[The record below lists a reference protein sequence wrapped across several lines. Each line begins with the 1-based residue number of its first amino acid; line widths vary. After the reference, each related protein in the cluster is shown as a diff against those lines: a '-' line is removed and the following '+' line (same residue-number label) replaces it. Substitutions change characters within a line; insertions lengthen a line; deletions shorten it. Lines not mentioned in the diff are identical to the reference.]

1 VYVRKVLSNLSLNI
15 RHRWLYLK
23 KCIEDIYIIDYSDIF
38 PVIYII
44 LNNCFLTMMTESV
57 INCKVNSDDDMAK
70 MKNTKSS
77 SSSSRSST
85 PTSSLKNKRARLTFP
100 FGAW

>member
-1 VYVRKVLSNLSLNI
+1 
-15 RHRWLYLK
+15 
-23 KCIEDIYIIDYSDIF
+23 
-38 PVIYII
+38 
-44 LNNCFLTMMTESV
+44 MMTESV